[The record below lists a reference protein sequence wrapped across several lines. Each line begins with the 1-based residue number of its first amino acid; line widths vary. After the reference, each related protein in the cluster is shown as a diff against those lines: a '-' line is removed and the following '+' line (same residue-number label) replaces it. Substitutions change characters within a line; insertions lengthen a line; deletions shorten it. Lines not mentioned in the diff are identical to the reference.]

1 MPASSQAELPFME
14 IKMLIVKSLK
24 RIHAENHFK
33 SIGPLIDFGN
43 FTTALVS
50 LPLILFKF

>member
-1 MPASSQAELPFME
+1 ME